1 MRTETHKKP
10 RVPASVLLRLSAL
23 GSDSANNVEPLI
35 EVNRYRLITAIEH
48 KRQWGLL
55 MNNNH
60 PHTNAITE
68 LIASVSLIPL
78 LLISM
83 PCHGNLQENIAPLA
97 TITEGLVDR
106 LIELGKW
113 FDYMVY
119 PNRDH
124 GLREGRGTSIHLRML
139 MARCLIEHLSPG
151 PR

>member
-1 MRTETHKKP
+1 
-10 RVPASVLLRLSAL
+10 
-23 GSDSANNVEPLI
+23 
-35 EVNRYRLITAIEH
+35 
-48 KRQWGLL
+48 

-60 PHTNAITE
+60 PHADAITK
-68 LIASVSLIPL
+68 LIASISLIPL

-83 PCHGNLQENIAPLA
+83 PRYGKAQENIAPLA

-106 LIELGKW
+106 LIELGKR

-139 MARCLIEHLSPG
+139 MARYLTEHLSPG